1 MSGWFRGWQVLIVV
15 VLFSC
20 ISLSS
25 IGQPT
30 WKRVIGGYDVEQV
43 WDVIATADGGFVI
56 VGSTGSFGAMASDVY
71 MFKLDADGTHVW
83 SQLIG
88 GPGVEEARAIVEMN
102 DGGFLLV
109 GSTNAGDFGGY
120 DGLVIR
126 TSAIGEVLWQ
136 RNYGGSDWDFLQ
148 DIDLDGNDGVW
159 VVGTTFS
166 WGNGGDQWLMHL
178 NADGDTLLSRRYGGI
193 SEEEGLSLIRTV
205 DGGCVIAGSQVSET
219 GDTDAY
225 VVKVDAAASVEWAN
239 SYGGDSLDLAR
250 DVIQTMDGG
259 FSLMGSTKSYGP
271 VLEQYHLKLDGS
283 GSEEWHRNWGQVN
296 DQEGYQLLELPSGEY
311 ASIATVSQGG
321 AGGKDMFL
329 LRSYSDGGFLLGQ
342 TQGGDQDDL
351 ARALCRADGGYVMCG
366 ITRSYGAGQW
376 DVFVIRTNEVGFTD
390 SDEVIVTFDPV
401 PVPEIDSESGI
412 VYPNPSDGL
421 FHLPLSSHFE
431 QWRLINSIGAT
442 VLSGKFLSGS
452 EVKCS
457 LIDGTYILE
466 LTGGKSIGRS
476 KLVILNQ

>member
-1 MSGWFRGWQVLIVV
+1 MSGWFRGWQVLIAVV
-15 VLFSC
+15 VFSC
-20 ISLSS
+20 ISFSS

-43 WDVIATADGGFVI
+43 WDVIATTDGGFVI

-71 MFKLDADGTHVW
+71 MFKLDANGTHVW

-102 DGGFLLV
+102 DGGFILV
-109 GSTNAGDFGGY
+109 GSTNAGDNGGY

-126 TSAIGEVLWQ
+126 TSASGEVIWQ
-136 RNYGGSDWDFLQ
+136 RNYGGSDWDFLH
-148 DIDLDGNDGVW
+148 DIDLDGNGGVW
-159 VVGTTFS
+159 VAGTTFS
-166 WGNGGDQWLMHL
+166 WGNGGDQWLLRL
-178 NADGDTLLSRRYGGI
+178 NADGDTLLSRRFGGI
-193 SEEEGLSLIRTV
+193 SEEEGLSVSRTV
-205 DGGCVIAGSQVSET
+205 DGGCVIAGSQISVM
-219 GDTDAY
+219 GDKDAY
-225 VVKVDAAASVEWAN
+225 VVKVDATANVEWADH
-239 SYGGDSLDLAR
+239 YGGDSLDLAR

-271 VLEQYHLKLDGS
+271 VLEQYHLKLDAT
-283 GSEEWHRNWGQVN
+283 GSEEWYRNWGQVN

-390 SDEVIVTFDPV
+390 SDEVLTFFDPV
-401 PVPEIDSESGI
+401 PVREITPENTL

-421 FHLPLSSHFE
+421 FHLPVSNVYE
-431 QWRLINSIGAT
+431 QWRLINSIGEA
-442 VLSGKFLSGS
+442 VCIGRFLSGRK
-452 EVKCS
+452 VNCS
-457 LIDGTYILE
+457 VPDGTYVLE
-466 LTGGKSIGRS
+466 LTGGKSVERS